1 MDELLKMEA
10 AALEKGNYTKVD
22 IERESMNIVFI
33 GHVDAGKSTLSG
45 RILID
50 SGEIDEAT
58 IKAFEEEAK

>member
-1 MDELLKMEA
+1 MEELSNLEKT
-10 AALEKGNYTKVD
+10 ALEKGNYTKVD

-50 SGEIDEAT
+50 SGEIDDAT